1 MFTFKMY
8 PSGKGTQYDPEVI
21 DSDSDVEVI
30 GSHAPV
36 AVAAP
41 VAPVVAPS
49 KGKGTKRA
57 KESGAPKSKR
67 PKKRRSP
74 VVSASASSGLTRKE
88 RARKKI
94 KSRVDVFRSLLP
106 KASPGHIPGQI
117 RAPKIPPKKTAKK
130 KVSKKV
136 HESDHSSSDRSGSDQ
151 DRYESDFVV
160 DSDEDEEDN
169 YLSPYDPVTGQP
181 MDDYD
186 PDDID
191 RDVEW
196 RNSTG
201 QVVEQGEHGKAF
213 DSLKS
218 IARRNGMIRATPQ
231 TEKEEL
237 TFLRN
242 SPDEGILM
250 AGDEQFQCVK
260 VKDLPKIFSKSKAKS
275 VKSSSTSISSGPSST
290 ASLMPS
296 STIDVLRQRL
306 LEGIHTEEP
315 VASSSS
321 MKVKKRVPIIST
333 IPLP

>member
-1 MFTFKMY
+1 MY
-8 PSGKGTQYDPEVI
+8 PSGKGSQYNPEVI

-41 VAPVVAPS
+41 IAAPVVAPS

-57 KESGAPKSKR
+57 KESGVPKSKR

-106 KASPGHIPGQI
+106 KASPGQI

-136 HESDHSSSDRSGSDQ
+136 HESDHSSSDSSGSDQ

-186 PDDID
+186 PDDVD

-218 IARRNGMIRATPQ
+218 IARRNGMIQATPQ

-275 VKSSSTSISSGPSST
+275 VKSSSTASISGPSSP

-315 VASSSS
+315 VASSSI
-321 MKVKKRVPIIST
+321 KVKKRAPIIST